1 MSNYDVDAI
10 RADFPILHQEHSPGK
25 PLIYLDN
32 GASSQRPEAVIE
44 SMNDYYRRYHANVHR
59 GIHKLS
65 AEATDAYE
73 RVRGKVQR
81 FINAEREQEIVFTR
95 GTTEA
100 VNLVM
105 QTWGRQNIGAGDV
118 IIATVMEHHANIVP
132 WQMLAAEKGCTIR
145 YLSVL
150 DDGSLNMAQL
160 DEWLATESVK
170 LVTVIHTSN
179 TLGTIN
185 PVAEITRKAHDSGA
199 LILVDA
205 AQSVPHMPVDVQS
218 LNIDFLVFSG
228 HKMCGPTGVGVL
240 YAKYDLLE
248 AMPPFMGGGDM
259 IERVTLEGSTW
270 NEVPHKF
277 EAGTPSIAEVIGL
290 GAAVDYLEHIGMTSI
305 HEHELQ
311 IVNYAYGQISQMDGV
326 QVYGGADRGG
336 LISFNINGL
345 HAHDVAQI
353 LDSEGVAVRSGHH
366 CTQPLHD
373 ALGISASARASFYL
387 YNTREEVDVWLS
399 AVEKAR
405 RVFAR

>member
-145 YLSVL
+145 YLSVM

-228 HKMCGPTGVGVL
+228 HKMCGPTGVGIL

-311 IVNYAYGQISQMDGV
+311 IVNYAYGHISQMDGV

>member
-10 RADFPILHQEHSPGK
+10 RADFPILHQEHSAGK

-44 SMNDYYRRYHANVHR
+44 TMNDYYRRYHANVHR

-73 RVRGKVQR
+73 QVRGKVQR
-81 FINAEREQEIVFTR
+81 FLNAEREQEIVFTR

-105 QTWGRQNIGAGDV
+105 QTWGRTNINAGDV
-118 IIATVMEHHANIVP
+118 IIATEMEHHANIVP

-145 YLSVL
+145 YVPVL
-150 DDGSLNMAQL
+150 VDGSLDMAQF
-160 DEWLATESVK
+160 DEWLANEPVK

-179 TLGTIN
+179 TLGTVN
-185 PVAEITRKAHDSGA
+185 PVAEIARKAHDAGA
-199 LILVDA
+199 LLLVDA
-205 AQSVPHMPVDVQS
+205 AQSVPHMPVDVQK
-218 LNIDFLVFSG
+218 LDVDFLVFSG
-228 HKMCGPTGVGVL
+228 HKMCGPTGVGIL

-290 GAAVDYLEHIGMTSI
+290 GAAIDYLERVGMNAI
-305 HEHELQ
+305 HEHEIAL
-311 IVNYAYGQISQMDGV
+311 VNYAYERIIQMDGV
-326 QVYGGADRGG
+326 QVYGGAERGG
-336 LISFNINGL
+336 LIAFNINGL

-387 YNTREEVDVWLS
+387 YNTHEEIDVWLS
-399 AVEKAR
+399 VVEKAR
-405 RVFAR
+405 RVFVR